1 MVIGWAAAAI
11 RAIMADRHRRRR
23 PPPRRMTPIDPQEA
37 IPVFVYG
44 TLRRGQAN
52 HHLLREAH
60 WGGEQRLPGAR
71 LHDLWPFPM
80 AIATPD
86 TAADAVQG
94 ELWWVDAATLA
105 RLDHLEGH
113 PRLYERRRL
122 ALASG
127 QRAWVYLG
135 RPKQVRHSPV
145 LAEGCWPRTLAGAV
159 VGVGLGL
166 LLAPWPTAVAA
177 PTGCRAWQAS
187 RGEERIRLGNS
198 LGAAHYLTKN
208 HRLQISPAEAPLNLY
223 RDSDLRRLCEERR

>member
-1 MVIGWAAAAI
+1 
-11 RAIMADRHRRRR
+11 
-23 PPPRRMTPIDPQEA
+23 MTPIDPQET

-52 HHLLREAH
+52 HHLLRGAH

-71 LHDLWPFPM
+71 LHDLGPFPM

-159 VGVGLGL
+159 
-166 LLAPWPTAVAA
+166 AA

-187 RGEERIRLGNS
+187 RGEEPIRLGNS

-223 RDSDLRRLCEERR
+223 RDSDLRRLCDGRR